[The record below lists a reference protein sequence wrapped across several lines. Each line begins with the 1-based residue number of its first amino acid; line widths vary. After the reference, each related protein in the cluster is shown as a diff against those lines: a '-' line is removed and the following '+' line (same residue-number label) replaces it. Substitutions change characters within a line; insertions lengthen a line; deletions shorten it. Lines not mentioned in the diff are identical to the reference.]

1 MLGSIELCESVES
14 LRLFFARSA
23 LTSAMFNGSLLVALV
38 FMWLCVSAFGF
49 VFEYNREVIFLE
61 VFINRQKE
69 YNKSVINKVVNTK
82 QL

>member
-38 FMWLCVSAFGF
+38 FICGSAFQLLGL
-49 VFEYNREVIFLE
+49 FLNIIE
-61 VFINRQKE
+61 KLFFWKF
-69 YNKSVINKVVNTK
+69 S
-82 QL
+82 